1 MVSYPVMIQEVYF
14 VGEGGRERGRVDI
27 MVRVAPDTCIGWQL
41 NTHAHLPTDA
51 RHHACPC
58 TCTYA
63 PCKNSLYARETSAT

>member
-51 RHHACPC
+51 
-58 TCTYA
+58 
-63 PCKNSLYARETSAT
+63 